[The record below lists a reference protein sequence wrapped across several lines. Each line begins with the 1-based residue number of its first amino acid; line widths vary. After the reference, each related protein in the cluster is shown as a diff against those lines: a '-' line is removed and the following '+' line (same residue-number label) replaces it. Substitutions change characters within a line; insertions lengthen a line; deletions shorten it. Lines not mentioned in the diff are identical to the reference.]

1 MSLNRIFILTLFSL
15 AILISARAA
24 HHRGSDDAL
33 RPNVVFILA
42 DDMGYGDLKA
52 YNPESKIPT
61 PHLDRLASEGML
73 FTDAHSGGSTCK
85 PSRYALFTG
94 RFSAR
99 KRTLNDKSGPILEE
113 GRATIA
119 SLLRDNGYQTAMVGK
134 WHLGF
139 DQKGLATGKKIDGF
153 AFDFDQPLTG
163 GPVDRGFE
171 TLFGMHASLDIPP
184 YFYIADRT
192 PTMTPTETIGDRTSV
207 GGPEDWTR
215 IQGEFWRGGAVA
227 PDFKHIEVTP
237 RFADEASKVIE
248 NRDEARPLF
257 LYLALP
263 SPHTPWLPTEEFVG
277 KSGAGMYGDFVM
289 QVDAVVGKIMT
300 NLETAGIDD
309 NTLILFTS
317 DNGPVWY
324 DKDTDRFGHRSTG
337 PLLGAKG
344 SAWEGGHRM
353 PFIARWPDRIE
364 AGSQTDQTISFVD
377 VFATFADLAGQKQI
391 TEGTAE
397 DSVSFLPV
405 LLNPTGKYEPR
416 PPILHSNRVIREGDW
431 KLIDT
436 KINRGFTSDRSKNY
450 PLELFNLAE
459 DLSEEN
465 NLIEEM
471 PEKAKYLRVKMKQI
485 LEEWANS
492 VN

>member
-1 MSLNRIFILTLFSL
+1 MPLNRISL
-15 AILISARAA
+15 LVFCSIASIVAGHAA
-24 HHRGSDDAL
+24 HHEKAPQAL
-33 RPNVVFILA
+33 RPHIVFILA

-52 YNPESKIPT
+52 YNPQSKIPT
-61 PHLDRLASEGML
+61 PHLNHLASEGL
-73 FTDAHSGGSTCK
+73 IFTDAHSGGSTCK

-99 KRTLNDKSGPILEE
+99 KQRLNDKEGPILDA

-139 DQKGLATGKKIDGF
+139 DQKGLETGKEIDGF

-171 TLFGMHASLDIPP
+171 SLFGTHASLDIPP
-184 YFYIADRT
+184 YFYIENRT
-192 PTMTPTETIGDRTSV
+192 PTMAPTETIGDRTSV

-237 RFADEASKVIE
+237 RFANEASKVIE
-248 NRDEARPLF
+248 SRDTSRPLF

-289 QVDAVVGKIMT
+289 QVDAVVGQVMAS
-300 NLETAGIDD
+300 LEKAGISN
-309 NTLILFTS
+309 NTLVFFTS

-324 DKDTDRFGHRSTG
+324 DKDAERFGHQSTG

-353 PFIARWPDRIE
+353 PFIARWPDKIE
-364 AGSQTDQTISFVD
+364 ASSRSDHTISFVD
-377 VFATFADLAGQKQI
+377 VFATFAGLAGQESI
-391 TEGTAE
+391 AEGAAE

-405 LLNPTGKYEPR
+405 MLDHDGNHESR
-416 PPILHSNRVIREGDW
+416 RPILHSDKVIRDGDW

-436 KINRGFTSDRSKNY
+436 KRSRGFTSDRSKDY
-450 PLELFNLAE
+450 GIELFNLAE
-459 DLSEEN
+459 DLSETN
-465 NLIEEM
+465 NLIDRM
-471 PEKAKYLRVKMKQI
+471 PEKAEYLRMKIKQI
-485 LEEWANS
+485 LGE
-492 VN
+492 

>member
-1 MSLNRIFILTLFSL
+1 MSLNRISLLIICSL
-15 AILISARAA
+15 ASILAGRAA
-24 HHRGSDDAL
+24 HHESASQAQ
-33 RPNVVFILA
+33 RPHIVFILA

-61 PHLDRLASEGML
+61 PHLNRLAEEGMI

-99 KRTLNDKSGPILEE
+99 KQRLNDKEGPILEE

-119 SLLRDNGYQTAMVGK
+119 SLLRKNDYQTAMVGK

-139 DQKGLATGKKIDGF
+139 DQKGLGTGKEIDGF

-171 TLFGMHASLDIPP
+171 SLFGMHASLDIPP
-184 YFYIADRT
+184 YFYIENRK
-192 PTMTPTETIGDRTSV
+192 PTMAPTETIGDRTSV

-237 RFADEASKVIE
+237 RFADEASKAIE
-248 NRDEARPLF
+248 SRDADRPLF

-263 SPHTPWLPTEEFVG
+263 SPHTPWVPTEEFVG

-289 QVDAVVGKIMT
+289 QVDGVVGQVMAS
-300 NLETAGIDD
+300 LEKAGISD
-309 NTLILFTS
+309 NTLVIFTS

-324 DKDTDRFGHRSTG
+324 DKDTERFRHRSTG

-364 AGSQTDQTISFVD
+364 AGSQTNQTISFVD
-377 VFATFADLAGQKQI
+377 VFATFADLAGQEKI
-391 TEGTAE
+391 AEGTAE
-397 DSVSFLPV
+397 DSASFLPV
-405 LLNPTGKYEPR
+405 LLDPNGKHEPR
-416 PPILHSNRVIREGDW
+416 PPILHSNQVIRDGDW
-431 KLIDT
+431 KLINT
-436 KINRGFTSDRSKNY
+436 KRRRGFTSDRGKDY

-471 PEKAKYLRVKMKQI
+471 PEKANDLRKKIKQI
-485 LEEWANS
+485 LSE
-492 VN
+492 